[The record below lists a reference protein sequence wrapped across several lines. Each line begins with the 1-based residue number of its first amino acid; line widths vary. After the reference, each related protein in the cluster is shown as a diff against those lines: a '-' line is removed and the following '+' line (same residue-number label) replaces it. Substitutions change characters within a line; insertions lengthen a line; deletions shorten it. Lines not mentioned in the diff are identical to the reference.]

1 MIACVSENAV
11 SSARPWFGSVFRAAS
26 QCLVLLLLCLG
37 AGAAM
42 AADAPGPGY
51 VLGPDDTIQV
61 IVYGQPEAGISTRIK
76 ADGSIVMP
84 LIGTVQASGLTNIG
98 LAKLITSKLTDGG
111 FLKSPVVNVEI
122 GSYVSKSVN
131 VAGRVATPAIVP
143 LDRPYRVLDVLLK
156 TGWIRENGAS
166 YVFLRR
172 PGAAEVRLN
181 LADLVRGGPDSN
193 PLLRDGDTL
202 FVPDADQFFIYG
214 SIARP
219 GTFPILPGM
228 TVRQAMALAG
238 GVTATGKSDKVGLI
252 RGNAKEVDADLA
264 TVVEKNDVLVV
275 KERLF

>member
-1 MIACVSENAV
+1 MTLRVCEKHFPIGIVMT
-11 SSARPWFGSVFRAAS
+11 RR
-26 QCLVLLLLCLG
+26 LVRVLLNSLALLLLCMG
-37 AGAAM
+37 GSAAM
-42 AADAPGPGY
+42 AVDAVGPGY

-61 IVYGQPEAGISTRIK
+61 IVYSQPEAGITTRIK
-76 ADGSIVMP
+76 SDGSIVMP

-111 FLKSPVVNVEI
+111 FLKAPVVNVEI
-122 GSYVSKSVN
+122 GAYVSKSVN
-131 VAGRVATPAIVP
+131 VAGRVGTPAIVP
-143 LDRPYRVLDVLLK
+143 LDRPYHVLDVLLR
-156 TGWIRENGAS
+156 TGWIAPTGAN

-172 PGAAEVRLN
+172 VGSPEVRLSVQ
-181 LADLVRGGPDSN
+181 DLVRGAPEAN

-238 GVTATGKSDKVGLI
+238 GVTPTGKSDKVGLI
-252 RGNAKEVDADLA
+252 RGEAKEVDADLA
-264 TVVEKNDVLVV
+264 TKIEKNDVIVV